1 MPYIQFQ
8 FRRGTA
14 SEWTS
19 ANPVLA
25 SGELGLET
33 DTKKIK
39 VGDGS
44 SDWANLSYALGGQDL
59 QAVTT
64 FGSTTDRSISITNST
79 VSSNTVSGA
88 LTVTGGVGVGGNLNL
103 GGNLVVSNKI
113 LPTSN
118 GLIDI
123 GSPTARFGTV
133 YVAGNT
139 IDLGGTA
146 VTALAGNL
154 YVDGVQVFTG
164 NAVSALTGNFTTSV
178 AAPLVISNS
187 ASVTVGTTATTL
199 DQFGVNDYTT
209 AKYIVQAVNGSSYHS
224 MEAFL
229 VNDTVDAYVTVY
241 ASVNNNGILIN
252 LDSDINAGNV
262 RLQATGTAANN
273 TVKIFSTKIQ

>member
-25 SGELGLET
+25 AGEMGIET
-33 DTKKIK
+33 DTRKVKI
-39 VGDGS
+39 GDGTTN
-44 SDWANLSYALGGQDL
+44 WANLSYGLSSDDL

-64 FGSTTDRSISITNST
+64 TGATTNRAISITNNT

-88 LTVTGGVGVGGNLNL
+88 LTITGGVGIGGNLNL
-103 GGNLVVSNKI
+103 AGNLVVSDRI

-139 IDLGGTA
+139 IDLGGTEL
-146 VTALAGNL
+146 TANSGALL
-154 YVDGVQVFTG
+154 IDGVQLFSG
-164 NAVSALTGNFTTSV
+164 NAITTITGSFSANV
-178 AAPLVISNS
+178 ATPVVISNS
-187 ASVTVGTTATTL
+187 ASVTVGNTATTL
-199 DQFGVNDYTT
+199 DEFDVNTFTT
-209 AKYIVQAVNGSSYHS
+209 AKYIIQAVNGTDYHS

-229 VNDTVDAYVTVY
+229 VNDKVNAYLTVY
-241 ASVNNNGILIN
+241 ASINNNVKLIN
-252 LDSDINAGNV
+252 LDADISAGNV
-262 RLQATGTAANN
+262 RLRATGITANN
-273 TVKIFSTKIQ
+273 TVKIFSTKI

>member
-25 SGELGLET
+25 AGEMGIET
-33 DTKKIK
+33 DTRKVKI
-39 VGDGS
+39 GDGTTN
-44 SDWANLSYALGGQDL
+44 WANLSYGLGSDDL

-64 FGSTTDRSISITNST
+64 TGATTNRAISITNNT

-88 LTVTGGVGVGGNLNL
+88 LTITGGVGIGGNLNL
-103 GGNLVVSNKI
+103 AGNLVVSDRI

-139 IDLGGTA
+139 IDLGGTEL
-146 VTALAGNL
+146 TANSGALFI
-154 YVDGVQVFTG
+154 DGVQLFSG
-164 NAVSALTGNFTTSV
+164 NAITTITGSFSANV
-178 AAPLVISNS
+178 ATPVVISNS
-187 ASVTVGTTATTL
+187 ASVTVGNTATTL
-199 DQFGVNDYTT
+199 DEFDVNTFTT
-209 AKYIVQAVNGSSYHS
+209 AKYIIQAVNGTDYHS

-229 VNDTVDAYVTVY
+229 VNDKVNAYLTVY
-241 ASVNNNGILIN
+241 ASINNNVKLIN
-252 LDSDINAGNV
+252 LDADISAGNV
-262 RLQATGTAANN
+262 RLRATGITANN
-273 TVKIFSTKIQ
+273 TVKIFSTKI

>member
-14 SEWTS
+14 SEWSS

-25 SGELGLET
+25 AGEMGIET
-33 DTKKIK
+33 DTRKVKI
-39 VGDGS
+39 GDGTTN
-44 SDWANLSYALGGQDL
+44 WANLSYGLGSDDL

-64 FGSTTDRSISITNST
+64 TGATTNQAISITNST

-88 LTVTGGVGVGGNLNL
+88 LTITGGVGIGGNLNL
-103 GGNLVVSNKI
+103 AGNLVVSDRI

-139 IDLGGTA
+139 IDLGGTEL
-146 VTALAGNL
+146 TANSGALFI
-154 YVDGVQVFTG
+154 DGVQLFSG
-164 NAVSALTGNFTTSV
+164 NAITTITGSFSANV
-178 AAPLVISNS
+178 ATPVVISNS
-187 ASVTVGTTATTL
+187 ASVTVGNTATTL
-199 DQFGVNDYTT
+199 DEFDVNTFTT
-209 AKYIVQAVNGSSYHS
+209 AKYIIQAVNGTDYHS

-229 VNDTVDAYVTVY
+229 VNDKVNAYLTVY
-241 ASVNNNGILIN
+241 ASINNNVKLIN
-252 LDSDINAGNV
+252 LDADISAGNV
-262 RLQATGTAANN
+262 RLRATGITANN
-273 TVKIFSTKIQ
+273 TVKIFSTKI